1 MDFAALIARVQRL
14 LLSPEHEWEV
24 IAGEVAD
31 MQKIYM
37 SYVGPLIV
45 ASSVAAA
52 IAYMYLG
59 HGVGTTI
66 QLLLTQ
72 VVLGL
77 LGVYVIAFVVNA
89 LAPTFGATPDMGQ
102 AFKLAAYAPTA
113 AWVGGICA
121 IVPLIGGI
129 VAIGGALYTLYLY
142 YVGLPRLMRPPEDKV
157 VVYLLAVLGVVIA
170 IFIAI
175 GAISASMLPSM
186 TPLIRNY

>member
-14 LLSPEHEWEV
+14 LLSPESEWGV
-24 IAGEVAD
+24 IAGEAAD
-31 MQKIYM
+31 MQKIYTN
-37 SYVGPLIV
+37 YVGPLIV
-45 ASSVAAA
+45 ASSIAAT
-52 IAYMYLG
+52 IAYMYMG
-59 HGVGTTI
+59 YGIGTAI
-66 QLLLTQ
+66 QVLLTQ
-72 VVLGL
+72 IVLGL
-77 LGVYVIAFVVNA
+77 LGVYVVAFVVNM

-113 AWVGGICA
+113 AWVGGVCA

-157 VVYLLAVLGVVIA
+157 VVYLLAVLGVVIV

-175 GAISASMLPSM
+175 GAISASMVPSM
-186 TPLIRNY
+186 TPLIRND

>member
-1 MDFAALIARVQRL
+1 MDFAALITRAQRL
-14 LLSPEHEWEV
+14 LLSPESEWEIV
-24 IAGEVAD
+24 AGEAAD
-31 MQKIYM
+31 IQAIYM
-37 SYVGPLIV
+37 NYVGPLIV
-45 ASSVAAA
+45 ASSIAGA
-52 IAYMYLG
+52 IAYLYLG
-59 HGVGTTI
+59 HGIGGTI
-66 QLLLTQ
+66 QVLLAQ

-89 LAPTFGATPDMGQ
+89 LAPSFGATPDMGQ

-157 VVYLLAVLGVVIA
+157 VVYLLAVLGVVIV

-175 GAISASMLPSM
+175 GAISASMLPSI
-186 TPLIRNY
+186 TPLTRSY

>member
-1 MDFAALIARVQRL
+1 MDFAALIARAQRL
-14 LLSPEHEWEV
+14 LLSPESEWEV
-24 IAGEVAD
+24 IAGEAAD
-31 MQKIYM
+31 IQAIYKT
-37 SYVGPLIV
+37 YVGPLIV
-45 ASSVAAA
+45 ASSIAGA
-52 IAYMYLG
+52 IAYLYLG
-59 HGVGTTI
+59 HGLGGTI
-66 QLLLTQ
+66 QVLLAQ

-77 LGVYVIAFVVNA
+77 LGVYVVAFVVNA
-89 LAPTFGATPDMGQ
+89 LAPSFGATPDMGQ

-157 VVYLLAVLGVVIA
+157 IVYLLAVLGVVIV

-175 GAISASMLPSM
+175 GAISASMLPSI
-186 TPLIRNY
+186 TPLTRSY

>member
-1 MDFAALIARVQRL
+1 MDFAALIARAQRL
-14 LLSPEHEWEV
+14 LLSPESEWEV
-24 IAGEVAD
+24 IAGEAAD
-31 MQKIYM
+31 IQAIYKT
-37 SYVGPLIV
+37 YVGPLIV
-45 ASSVAAA
+45 ASSIAGA
-52 IAYMYLG
+52 IAYLYLG
-59 HGVGTTI
+59 HGLGGTI
-66 QLLLTQ
+66 QVLLAQ

-77 LGVYVIAFVVNA
+77 LGVYVVAFVVNA
-89 LAPTFGATPDMGQ
+89 LAPSFGATPDMGQ

-157 VVYLLAVLGVVIA
+157 VVYLLAVLGVVIV

-175 GAISASMLPSM
+175 GAISASMLPSI
-186 TPLIRNY
+186 TPLTRSY